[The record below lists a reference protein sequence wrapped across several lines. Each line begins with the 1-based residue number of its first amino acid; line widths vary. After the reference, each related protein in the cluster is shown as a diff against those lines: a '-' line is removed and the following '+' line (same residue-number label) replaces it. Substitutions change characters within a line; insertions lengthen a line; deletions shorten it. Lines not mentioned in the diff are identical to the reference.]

1 MAEIIFN
8 LKSVVI
14 VILVSEFMKQLIS
27 GEKYKKYINFAI
39 SLMVIGFLLSV
50 ISGTKLDIIGQEEF
64 NYTEIESSENLIISE
79 YKNKI
84 AERISGKFPKDEP
97 PEFEIE
103 VDDSYNVISIKV
115 KTDYEDTE
123 KILEELGFTD
133 YEIIN

>member
-14 VILVSEFMKQLIS
+14 VILASEFMKQLIS

-39 SLMVIGFLLSV
+39 SLMIIGFLLSAV
-50 ISGTKLDIIGQEEF
+50 SGTKLDITVQEDF
-64 NYTEIESSENLIISE
+64 NYTEIEGSENLIISE

-84 AERISGKFPKDEP
+84 AEGISEKFPKGEP

-103 VDDSYNVISIKV
+103 VDDNYNVISIKV
-115 KTDYEDTE
+115 KTGHENAE
-123 KILEELGFTD
+123 KILEELGFTN